1 MTAREIISNLV
12 LALSERQKGN
22 VARDEGAYIDEARTF
37 WLADGGKDSEIV
49 GWQEAGRE
57 MAAEVNRL
65 RALLADGGKG
75 KAVAYVFPVVGSG
88 ATDLQGNPGV
98 TIDAPQADCAP
109 RDSNES
115 AYQRGY
121 LDGMA
126 KGKRDAQIDAAECA
140 PREAQPVAC
149 TCKGVLGHS
158 RSCALFDESM
168 MLPKVA
174 APTPERADADTE
186 GAAEYIG
193 PHGRALLDAM
203 ASQEHADAGKDAAL
217 TDEQLDAIWY
227 ALPVIRIHNEADR
240 AGMNAQVALRRAFA
254 RAILAANKEQK

>member
-1 MTAREIISNLV
+1 MTDNKRAADDADISLV
-12 LALSERQKGN
+12 LRDAMATYANSIDTPDYAVRVALALSSR
-22 VARDEGAYIDEARTF
+22 
-37 WLADGGKDSEIV
+37 
-49 GWQEAGRE
+49 
-57 MAAEVNRL
+57 
-65 RALLADGGKG
+65 ADGGKG

-140 PREAQPVAC
+140 PREAQPDADYLNWVSKFLSAAQAEEVRGIA
-149 TCKGVLGHS
+149 K
-158 RSCALFDESM
+158 RI
-168 MLPKVA
+168 A
-174 APTPERADADTE
+174 APTPERADADTA
-186 GAAEYIG
+186 GAKRFKRYDWNGQENEYG
-193 PHGRALLDAM
+193 ALVFFADVLEALSIVDEIAAG

-217 TDEQLDAIWY
+217 TDEQLK
-227 ALPVIRIHNEADR
+227 ALSEFIFRNMGSPSDWTGFDFNGAR
-240 AGMNAQVALRRAFA
+240 
-254 RAILAANKEQK
+254 RAILAANKEPK